1 MSLSL
6 EQKKA
11 VVAEIAEQFKA
22 AQAAVLSEYRGLTV
36 AQMTELRSRARK
48 SQVYLRVV
56 KNTLAA
62 RAIEG
67 SGFECLRGQLTGP
80 LALAISKDPVAVA
93 KLLADFAKDNEVLKI
108 RAGAM
113 GGKLM
118 SLAQVQELAK
128 LPSREQLLATLA
140 GTLQAPIAKFVRTLN
155 EVPSKFVRTLAAV
168 RAARESAAK
177 S

>member
-1 MSLSL
+1 MSLNI

-11 VVAEIAEQFKA
+11 VVAEVAEQFKGA
-22 AQAAVLSEYRGLTV
+22 EAAVLAEYRGLSV
-36 AQMTELRSRARK
+36 SQLTELRGKAR
-48 SQVYLRVV
+48 QAQIYVRVV
-56 KNTLAA
+56 KNSLTR

-67 SGFECLRGQLTGP
+67 SSYECLRDQLSGP

-93 KLLADFAKDNEVLKI
+93 KLLADFAKDNEALKI

-118 SLAQVQELAK
+118 SIEQVEALAK
-128 LPSREQLLATLA
+128 LPSREQLLATLV

-155 EVPSKFVRTLAAV
+155 EVPSKFVRALAAV
-168 RAARESAAK
+168 RDAK
-177 S
+177 GSTA

>member
-1 MSLSL
+1 MSLNI

-11 VVAEIAEQFKA
+11 VVAEVAEQFNGA
-22 AQAAVLSEYRGLTV
+22 EAAVLAEYRGLSV
-36 AQMTELRSRARK
+36 SQMTELRGKAR
-48 SQVYLRVV
+48 QAQIYVRVV
-56 KNTLAA
+56 KNSLTR

-67 SGFECLRGQLTGP
+67 SGYECLRDQLSGP

-93 KLLADFAKDNEVLKI
+93 KLLAEFAKDNEALKI

-118 SLAQVQELAK
+118 SIEQVEALAK
-128 LPSREQLLATLA
+128 LPSREQLLATLV

-155 EVPSKFVRTLAAV
+155 EVPSKFVRALAAV
-168 RAARESAAK
+168 RDAKGPAA
-177 S
+177 

>member
-1 MSLSL
+1 MSLNI

-11 VVAEIAEQFKA
+11 VVAEVAEQFKGA
-22 AQAAVLSEYRGLTV
+22 EAAVLAEYRGLSV
-36 AQMTELRSRARK
+36 SQMTELRGKAR
-48 SQVYLRVV
+48 QAQIYVRVV
-56 KNTLAA
+56 KNSLTR

-67 SGFECLRGQLTGP
+67 SSYECLRDQLSGP

-93 KLLADFAKDNEVLKI
+93 KLLAEFAKDNEALKI

-118 SLAQVQELAK
+118 SIEQVEALAK

-140 GTLQAPIAKFVRTLN
+140 GTLQAPIVKFVRTLN
-155 EVPSKFVRTLAAV
+155 EVPSKFVRALAAV
-168 RAARESAAK
+168 RDAK
-177 S
+177 GSTA